1 MCRSEAVPLGRAAR
15 SLSPWGLRPRT
26 WELPRLRSRR
36 GRTRYRRHVSDA
48 PAKPSLLGA
57 LWGATHPGPTL
68 VVTVLSL
75 ALGIAAGLEPWRLV
89 LLVVAV
95 FAGQVSVGLSNDAID
110 AARDV
115 AVGRTD
121 KPIAG
126 GALTPQRALAVA
138 VASVAVA
145 VALSAPLGPG
155 LVAAHAVAL
164 ASAWAYNAGLKS
176 TPVSIA
182 PFLLS
187 FGLFPS
193 FAPLSLP
200 DPALAPVWASLAG
213 AALGAA
219 VHLTNVVRDLDDDR
233 ATGVRGLP
241 HRLGA
246 RASVVLAASGIA
258 VGAVAVL
265 IGSGGGAVGTVFF
278 TAVVLVAVATMVLA
292 LSRPPGRSVFQ
303 LTMLAALLLAA
314 QLVAT

>member
-1 MCRSEAVPLGRAAR
+1 MTDSVTPRSPLR
-15 SLSPWGLRPRT
+15 
-26 WELPRLRSRR
+26 
-36 GRTRYRRHVSDA
+36 
-48 PAKPSLLGA
+48 A

-75 ALGIAAGLEPWRLV
+75 ALGVAAGLETWRLAV
-89 LLVVAV
+89 LVAAV

-110 AARDV
+110 GARDA

-126 GALTPQRALAVA
+126 GAVTPERALAVA
-138 VASVAVA
+138 VASAILAV
-145 VALSAPLGPG
+145 VLSLPLGPG

-182 PFLLS
+182 PFVLS

-193 FAPLSLP
+193 FATLSLSP
-200 DPALAPVWASLAG
+200 PMLAAWWASLAG

-233 ATGVRGLP
+233 RTGVRGLP

-246 RASVVLAASGIA
+246 RRSVVLAAVGIAAGALAVFFGTDATALGVAFFVAVLALA
-258 VGAVAVL
+258 VGAAVL
-265 IGSGGGAVGTVFF
+265 VF
-278 TAVVLVAVATMVLA
+278 V
-292 LSRPPGRSVFQ
+292 RPPGRAVFQ
-303 LTMLAALLLAA
+303 LTMLAALVLAA
-314 QLVAT
+314 QLVAA

>member
-1 MCRSEAVPLGRAAR
+1 MDAA
-15 SLSPWGLRPRT
+15 
-26 WELPRLRSRR
+26 
-36 GRTRYRRHVSDA
+36 
-48 PAKPSLLGA
+48 AKPPLVRA

-75 ALGIAAGLEPWRLV
+75 ALGLAAGVEPVRLA
-89 LLVVAV
+89 LLVIAV

-110 AARDV
+110 GARDA
-115 AVGRTD
+115 AVGRSD

-126 GALTPQRALAVA
+126 GAITPERALGVA
-138 VASVAVA
+138 VASALLAVL
-145 VALSAPLGPG
+145 LSVPLGPG

-176 TPVSIA
+176 TPVSIV
-182 PFLLS
+182 PFVLS

-193 FAPLSLP
+193 FATLSLVS
-200 DPALAPVWASLAG
+200 PALAAPWASLAG

-233 ATGVRGLP
+233 RTGVRGLP

-246 RASVVLAASGIA
+246 RVSVVLAAVGVVA
-258 VGAVAVL
+258 GAVAVL
-265 IGSGGGAVGTVFF
+265 IGTDATVLGAIFF
-278 TAVVLVAVATMVLA
+278 AAVVAVAATAVVLVLVR
-292 LSRPPGRSVFQ
+292 SPGRAVFQ

-314 QLVAT
+314 QLVVT

>member
-1 MCRSEAVPLGRAAR
+1 VTDAA
-15 SLSPWGLRPRT
+15 
-26 WELPRLRSRR
+26 
-36 GRTRYRRHVSDA
+36 
-48 PAKPSLLGA
+48 AKPHLVRA

-75 ALGIAAGLEPWRLV
+75 ALGIAAGLDVVRLV

-110 AARDV
+110 GARDA

-126 GALTPQRALAVA
+126 GAITPERALAVA
-138 VASVAVA
+138 VASVILALV
-145 VALSAPLGPG
+145 LSAPLGPG
-155 LVAAHAVAL
+155 LVAAHAIAL

-176 TPVSIA
+176 TPFSIV

-193 FAPLSLP
+193 FATLSLVP
-200 DPALAPVWASLAG
+200 PMLAAPWASLAG

-246 RASVVLAASGIA
+246 RASVVLAAVGIVA
-258 VGAVAVL
+258 GAVAVL
-265 IGSGGGAVGTVFF
+265 VGTDATVLGIVFF
-278 TAVVLVAVATMVLA
+278 AAVVVVAVAAVVVTVV
-292 LSRPPGRSVFQ
+292 RTPGRAVFQ

-314 QLVAT
+314 QLVVT

>member
-1 MCRSEAVPLGRAAR
+1 MR
-15 SLSPWGLRPRT
+15 
-26 WELPRLRSRR
+26 
-36 GRTRYRRHVSDA
+36 
-48 PAKPSLLGA
+48 A

-68 VVTVLSL
+68 VVTTLSL
-75 ALGIAAGLEPWRLV
+75 ALGIAAGLEPSRLA

-110 AARDV
+110 AARDL

-121 KPIAG
+121 KPVAS
-126 GALTPQRALAVA
+126 GALTPERALAVA
-138 VASVAVA
+138 VASLALA
-145 VALSAPLGPG
+145 LALSLPLGPG
-155 LVAAHAVAL
+155 LVAAHTIAL

-176 TPVSIA
+176 TPFSIV

-193 FAPLSLP
+193 FATLAAPQS
-200 DPALAPVWASLAG
+200 ALAAPWASLAG

-233 ATGVRGLP
+233 ETGVRGLP

-246 RASVVLAASGIA
+246 RVSVVVAAAGI
-258 VGAVAVL
+258 VLGAVAVFV
-265 IGSGGGAVGTVFF
+265 GSGGGIVGAVFF
-278 TAVVLVAVATMVLA
+278 AAVVLVAATTVILVV
-292 LSRPPGRSVFQ
+292 SRRPDRAVFQ

-314 QLVAT
+314 QLVLT

>member
-1 MCRSEAVPLGRAAR
+1 MTDAAAKPPLAPAPRGRA
-15 SLSPWGLRPRT
+15 G
-26 WELPRLRSRR
+26 
-36 GRTRYRRHVSDA
+36 VV
-48 PAKPSLLGA
+48 GA
-57 LWGATHPGPTL
+57 LWESTHPGPTL

-75 ALGIAAGLEPWRLV
+75 ALGIAAGVDPGRLV
-89 LLVVAV
+89 LLVAAV

-110 AARDV
+110 GARDA

-126 GALTPQRALAVA
+126 GAVTAGRALAVA
-138 VASVAVA
+138 VGAVV
-145 VALSAPLGPG
+145 VALALSVPLGPG
-155 LVAAHAVAL
+155 LVAAHAIAL

-176 TPVSIA
+176 TPLSIV
-182 PFLLS
+182 PFLVS

-193 FAPLSLP
+193 FATLSTAA
-200 DPALAPVWASLAG
+200 PALAAVWATVAG

-233 ATGVRGLP
+233 RTGVRGLP

-246 RASVVLAASGIA
+246 RASVVLAAAGIV

-265 IGSGGGAVGTVFF
+265 LGTDATVVGLVFSVAVAAVAVA
-278 TAVVLVAVATMVLA
+278 AVVLVL
-292 LSRPPGRSVFQ
+292 LRPPGRAVFQ

-314 QLVAT
+314 QLVVT

>member
-1 MCRSEAVPLGRAAR
+1 MDAA
-15 SLSPWGLRPRT
+15 
-26 WELPRLRSRR
+26 
-36 GRTRYRRHVSDA
+36 
-48 PAKPSLLGA
+48 AKPPLVRA

-75 ALGIAAGLEPWRLV
+75 ALGLAAGVEPGRLA
-89 LLVVAV
+89 LLVIAV

-110 AARDV
+110 GARDA
-115 AVGRTD
+115 AVGRSD

-126 GALTPQRALAVA
+126 GAITPERALGVA
-138 VASVAVA
+138 VASALLAVL
-145 VALSAPLGPG
+145 LSVPLGPG

-176 TPVSIA
+176 TPVSIV
-182 PFLLS
+182 PFVLS

-193 FAPLSLP
+193 FATLSLAS
-200 DPALAPVWASLAG
+200 PALAAPWASLAG

-233 ATGVRGLP
+233 RTGVRGLP

-246 RASVVLAASGIA
+246 RVSVVLAAVGVVA
-258 VGAVAVL
+258 GAVAVL
-265 IGSGGGAVGTVFF
+265 IGTDATVLGAIFF
-278 TAVVLVAVATMVLA
+278 AAVVAVAATAVVLVLVRA
-292 LSRPPGRSVFQ
+292 PGRAVFQ

-314 QLVAT
+314 QLVVT